1 MPIEISTPVQLERE
15 RMAKQADEA
24 NIRLE
29 QLKKAYAESPEMQIE
44 RGRAALE
51 RLQNDAHHLN
61 RIVSG
66 STAAQNEEQTLA
78 ARLRVAESQAEA
90 ARLDVDMGHSPAV
103 GQTTVGDQ
111 IPQRDHADAVATL
124 VEAGVRPNM
133 VERFLKTGHG
143 DDPGGRS
150 AEEAAAAE
158 WERRLLTDPE
168 KRAKFLAKD
177 PTVMREFA
185 YYAMYRRD
193 PRHEP

>member
-1 MPIEISTPVQLERE
+1 MRTTSI
-15 RMAKQADEA
+15 
-24 NIRLE
+24 
-29 QLKKAYAESPEMQIE
+29 
-44 RGRAALE
+44 
-51 RLQNDAHHLN
+51 
-61 RIVSG
+61 G
-66 STAAQNEEQTLA
+66 SWAQNEEQTLA

-103 GQTTVGDQ
+103 GETTVGDQ

-158 WERRLLTDPE
+158 WERRLLADPE

-185 YYAMYRRD
+185 YFGMYRAD
-193 PRHEP
+193 PRREP